1 MEKQTEKWE
10 VTKELKHFWK
20 EIESR
25 TTIKIEDMNKLNT
38 LFENLWLKLDRRIE
52 RLEKSRDNWKEKA
65 TKKEN
70 WECMKK

>member
-10 VTKELKHFWK
+10 VTKEIKEFWK